1 MKILITS
8 VLMIISGN
16 TATIFD
22 FSNKISLKNWVVV
35 DDVVMGGRS
44 AGSLSINEDGHGE
57 FKGYVSLENNGGFSS
72 IRYRFQSKSTKE
84 FSRLAIRLKGDG
96 KAYQL
101 RVKPNTRNYYSY
113 VSSFSTNGEWQTIE
127 IPLEDMY
134 PTFRG
139 RRLNQPNYKHDAI
152 QEIAFLI
159 ANNSNEQ
166 FSLLIDKI
174 ELK

>member
-1 MKILITS
+1 
-8 VLMIISGN
+8 MIILVTSLMMLISN
-16 TATIFD
+16 NSSTIFD
-22 FSNKISLKNWVVV
+22 FSNKNSLKNWVVV

-44 AGSLSINEDGHGE
+44 EGSLSINEDGHGE

-72 IRYRFQSKSTKE
+72 IRYRFQSKSTKD
-84 FSRLAIRLKGDG
+84 FNIVAIRLKGDG
-96 KAYQL
+96 KNYQF
-101 RVKPNTRNYYSY
+101 RVKPNVRNYYSY
-113 VSSFSTNGEWQTIE
+113 VSTFSTNGEWQTII
-127 IPLEDMY
+127 IPLEGMY

-139 RRLNQPNYKHDAI
+139 RRLNQSNFKHDTI